1 MEKMNT
7 EKTTCVS
14 CEEMDIKILDSIKNI
29 IESCNINFLIGSGL
43 SAPFFETLGKIE
55 VWLSD
60 LEKEKKITPEI
71 KYYVKGC
78 LYKRYFDVAMKRNND
93 IYSFDGI
100 VSEYIDNP
108 QRSKDKLHNTY
119 KSYKNFLSIINHIL
133 YLRGRNTL
141 SKQVNI
147 FTTNI
152 DIFIEKVI
160 EDLSL
165 NFNDGFNGIF
175 TKRFSLSNFKRSFF
189 QKSLHYDNISE
200 MPVFNLFKIHGSL
213 TWELSK
219 KVIIFDP
226 LCGLDEVEEEAK
238 ECKFINIIEL
248 SKKLKINESMLDIK
262 QIINEAKGMA
272 SIPDIKKFVLAYEK
286 LQIIN
291 PTKEKFRETTLNQ
304 TYYELLRLY
313 ANELEKEN
321 SVLFVMGFS
330 FADEHI
336 REITIR
342 AAKSNPTLKL
352 YIFSFWKNAEDIKKN
367 FNDSDI
373 NIENFCNI
381 ELVTPFDKFDLKNIN
396 ECIFKK
402 VLSSI
407 EKNNWK

>member
-1 MEKMNT
+1 MNT
-7 EKTTCVS
+7 EKIASVPNA
-14 CEEMDIKILDSIKNI
+14 EIDKKMLDSIKNI

-43 SAPFFETLGKIE
+43 SAPFFGTLGKIE

-60 LEKEKKITPEI
+60 LEKEKEVPPEV
-71 KYYVKGC
+71 KYYVRGC
-78 LYKRYFDVAMKRNND
+78 LYKRYFDVAMKKNND
-93 IYSFDGI
+93 IYDYDDSVND
-100 VSEYIDNP
+100 YIDNP
-108 QRSKDKLHNTY
+108 KLSKDKLHNTY

-141 SKQVNI
+141 SKQVNV

-152 DIFIEKVI
+152 DIFVEKVI
-160 EDLSL
+160 EDLNL

-200 MPVFNLFKIHGSL
+200 MPVFNLLKMHGSL
-213 TWELSK
+213 TWELSN
-219 KVIIFDP
+219 KVIIFDY
-226 LCGLDEVEEEAK
+226 LFGLDNVIEEEK
-238 ECKFINIIEL
+238 KCEFINIVEL
-248 SKKLKINESMLDIK
+248 SKKLKIEEAKLDIK
-262 QIINEAKGMA
+262 QIINEAKGMD
-272 SIPDIKKFVLAYEK
+272 SIPDIKNFVRAYEK

-291 PTKEKFRETTLNQ
+291 PTKEKFKETTLNQ

-342 AAKSNPTLKL
+342 AVKSNPTLKL
-352 YIFSFWKNAEDIKKN
+352 YIFSFWKNAEDIKNN

-373 NIENFCNI
+373 NIEDFYNI
-381 ELVTPFDKFDLKNIN
+381 ELVTPFDKFDLRNIN
-396 ECIFKK
+396 ECIFRMVLDNIKK
-402 VLSSI
+402 NSW
-407 EKNNWK
+407 E